1 MLVYANQTP
10 EATEALPPLVTMVVE
25 AIVFQSV
32 TTFCACKRCIVSNAV
47 ARHTKVRKHFIRFT
61 YDVCLRPTRHSGTTS
76 ECFKTLALREQRHSC
91 RHGPPDD
98 RRPRPKSCSRRVN
111 QRSH

>member
-10 EATEALPPLVTMVVE
+10 EATEALPPFVTIVVE

-47 ARHTKVRKHFIRFT
+47 ARHTKVRKHFIRFS
-61 YDVCLRPTRHSGTTS
+61 YDVCLRPTRRSATTS
-76 ECFKTLALREQRHSC
+76 ECLKRPQFENSATHVLLARQTTDHR
-91 RHGPPDD
+91 
-98 RRPRPKSCSRRVN
+98 
-111 QRSH
+111 